1 MLLSSKLTEKIPD
14 PSNAKEHYRSFV
26 RKKNTKS
33 VKQSEII
40 TYQPKTFENPNI
52 LDIKSIITEHPN
64 TLHKL
69 SKTIRQAEEIGSD
82 SFL

>member
-26 RKKNTKS
+26 VRKKNTKS

-40 TYQPKTFENPNI
+40 TYQPKLLKTQ
-52 LDIKSIITEHPN
+52 
-64 TLHKL
+64 TLL
-69 SKTIRQAEEIGSD
+69 I
-82 SFL
+82 

>member
-40 TYQPKTFENPNI
+40 TYQPKLLKTQ
-52 LDIKSIITEHPN
+52 
-64 TLHKL
+64 TLL
-69 SKTIRQAEEIGSD
+69 I
-82 SFL
+82 